1 MTDLTKSQS
10 FEEFGKHDGTS
21 WRRTRGSRGFLRS
34 FSEVVIKRSLDVAL
48 SALLMVVSLPLLAVI
63 GCAVLMESGSPVFFK
78 QRRGGLNG
86 RPFLIVKFR
95 TMRVLEDGASL
106 SQATKD
112 DARVTRLGRLL
123 RRTSLDELPQLWN
136 VFRGDMSL
144 VGPRPH
150 ALAHDLKY
158 STLIPVYTLRQRM
171 KPGITGL
178 AQVGGLRGET
188 ATVEAMAGRVDADIH
203 YINNWTLWL
212 DLKILVRTVYVV
224 LFDRNAF

>member
-1 MTDLTKSQS
+1 MTDFTKSQS
-10 FEEFGKHDGTS
+10 FEDLGNHDGAS
-21 WRRTRGSRGFLRS
+21 WRRTRRSRGLS
-34 FSEVVIKRSLDVAL
+34 QSLPAVVVKRILDV
-48 SALLMVVSLPLLAVI
+48 VVSGVLLVILLPVFVVI
-63 GCAVLMESGSPVFFK
+63 GCALLLESGSPVFFR

-86 RPFLIVKFR
+86 RPFLIMKFR
-95 TMRVLEDGASL
+95 TMRVLEDGANL
-106 SQATKD
+106 AQATKG
-112 DARVTRLGRLL
+112 DARVTRVGRFL

-136 VFRGDMSL
+136 VLCGEMSL

-158 STLIPVYTLRQRM
+158 SMLIPVYPLRQRM

-188 ATVEAMAGRVDADIH
+188 ATVEAMAGRVETDIR
-203 YINNWTLWL
+203 YVNNWTLWL
-212 DLKILVRTVYVV
+212 DLKILVRTAYIV

>member
-1 MTDLTKSQS
+1 MNDYTKSQ
-10 FEEFGKHDGTS
+10 FEERHNQNGVA
-21 WRRTRGSRGFLRS
+21 WRMQRSPANSSRAVP
-34 FSEVVIKRSLDVAL
+34 EVVIKRCLDVL
-48 SALLMVVSLPLLAVI
+48 VSGSLILLLFPMFVAI
-63 GCAVLMESGSPVFFK
+63 GCALLLESGSPVFFR
-78 QRRGGLNG
+78 QRRGGLYG

-106 SQATKD
+106 SQATKG
-112 DARVTRLGRLL
+112 DARVTRLGGFL

-136 VFRGDMSL
+136 VLCGDMSL

-158 STLIPVYTLRQRM
+158 SMLIPVYPLRQRM

-178 AQVGGLRGET
+178 AQVGGFRGET
-188 ATVEAMAGRVDADIH
+188 ATVEAMAGRVDTDIR

-212 DLKILVRTVYVV
+212 DLKILVRTACVV
-224 LFDRNAF
+224 FFDRNAF

>member
-1 MTDLTKSQS
+1 MTDFTKSQS
-10 FEEFGKHDGTS
+10 FEDLGNHDGAS
-21 WRRTRGSRGFLRS
+21 WRRTRRSRGLS
-34 FSEVVIKRSLDVAL
+34 QSLPAVVVKRILDV
-48 SALLMVVSLPLLAVI
+48 VVSGVLLVILLPVFVVI
-63 GCAVLMESGSPVFFK
+63 GCALLLESGSPVFFR

-86 RPFLIVKFR
+86 RPFLIMKFR
-95 TMRVLEDGASL
+95 TMRVLEDGANL
-106 SQATKD
+106 AQATKG
-112 DARVTRLGRLL
+112 DARVTRVGRFL

-136 VFRGDMSL
+136 VLCGEMSL

-158 STLIPVYTLRQRM
+158 SMLIPVYPLRQRM

-188 ATVEAMAGRVDADIH
+188 ATVEAMAGRVETDIR
-203 YINNWTLWL
+203 YVNNWTLWL
-212 DLKILVRTVYVV
+212 DLKILVRTAYVV

>member
-1 MTDLTKSQS
+1 MTDFTKSQS
-10 FEEFGKHDGTS
+10 FEDLGNHDGAS
-21 WRRTRGSRGFLRS
+21 WRRTRRSRGLS
-34 FSEVVIKRSLDVAL
+34 QSLPAVVVKRILDV
-48 SALLMVVSLPLLAVI
+48 VVSGVLLVILLPVFVVI
-63 GCAVLMESGSPVFFK
+63 GCALLLESGSPVFFR

-86 RPFLIVKFR
+86 RPFLIMKFR
-95 TMRVLEDGASL
+95 TMRVLEDGANL
-106 SQATKD
+106 AQATKG
-112 DARVTRLGRLL
+112 DARVTRVGRFL

-136 VFRGDMSL
+136 VLCGEMSL

-158 STLIPVYTLRQRM
+158 SMLIPVYPLRQRM

-188 ATVEAMAGRVDADIH
+188 ATVEAMAGRVETDIR
-203 YINNWTLWL
+203 YVNNWTLWL
-212 DLKILVRTVYVV
+212 DLKIFVRTAYVV

>member
-1 MTDLTKSQS
+1 MNDYSKSQ
-10 FEEFGKHDGTS
+10 FEERHNQNGAM
-21 WRRTRGSRGFLRS
+21 WRMQRS
-34 FSEVVIKRSLDVAL
+34 PVDHAVSEVVVKRLFDVFV
-48 SALLMVVSLPLLAVI
+48 SGLLLLTLLPLFVTI
-63 GCAVLMESGSPVFFK
+63 GCALLLESGSPVFFK

-95 TMRVLEDGASL
+95 TMRVFEDGANL
-106 SQATKD
+106 LQATKG
-112 DARVTRLGRLL
+112 DARVTRLGGFL

-136 VFRGDMSL
+136 VLCGDMSL

-158 STLIPVYTLRQRM
+158 SVLIPVYPLRQRM

-178 AQVGGLRGET
+178 AQVGGFRGET
-188 ATVEAMAGRVDADIH
+188 ATVEAMAGRVDTDIR

-212 DLKILVRTVYVV
+212 DLKILVRTACIVF
-224 LFDRNAF
+224 FDRNAY

>member
-1 MTDLTKSQS
+1 MNDYSKSQ
-10 FEEFGKHDGTS
+10 FEERHTQKS
-21 WRRTRGSRGFLRS
+21 AAWRMQRS
-34 FSEVVIKRSLDVAL
+34 PANTTHAAFEVVVKRCLDVL
-48 SALLMVVSLPLLAVI
+48 VSGLLILVLLPVFIAI
-63 GCAVLMESGSPVFFK
+63 GCALLLESGSPVFFR
-78 QRRGGLNG
+78 QRRGGLYG
-86 RPFLIVKFR
+86 QPFLIVKFR

-106 SQATKD
+106 SQATKG
-112 DARVTRLGRLL
+112 DARVTRLGGFL

-136 VFRGDMSL
+136 VLCGDMSL

-158 STLIPVYTLRQRM
+158 SVLIPVYPLRQRM

-178 AQVGGLRGET
+178 AQVSGFRGET
-188 ATVEAMAGRVDADIH
+188 ATVEAMAGRVDTDIR

-212 DLKILVRTVYVV
+212 DLKILVRTACVV

>member
-1 MTDLTKSQS
+1 MQQRRNRLRTVERTKMSCGAGRS
-10 FEEFGKHDGTS
+10 TS
-21 WRRTRGSRGFLRS
+21 PAQFHYTSKIA
-34 FSEVVIKRSLDVAL
+34 VKRSLDIVL
-48 SALLMVVSLPLLAVI
+48 SGLLLFVLLPVFIAIACALLL
-63 GCAVLMESGSPVFFK
+63 ESGSPVFFK

-95 TMRVLEDGASL
+95 TMRVLEDGANL
-106 SQATKD
+106 SQATKG
-112 DARVTRLGRLL
+112 DARVTRLGALL

-136 VFRGDMSL
+136 VFCGDMSL

-158 STLIPVYTLRQRM
+158 SSLIPAYPLRQRM

-178 AQVGGLRGET
+178 AQVGGFRGET
-188 ATVEAMAGRVDADIH
+188 ATLDAMAGRVDTDIR

-212 DLKILVRTVYVV
+212 DLKILVRTACVV
-224 LFDRNAF
+224 FFDRKAF

>member
-1 MTDLTKSQS
+1 MNDFSKSQY
-10 FEEFGKHDGTS
+10 EERHTQNGVA
-21 WRRTRGSRGFLRS
+21 WRMQRS
-34 FSEVVIKRSLDVAL
+34 PANSSHAVSEVVIKRCLDVL
-48 SALLMVVSLPLLAVI
+48 VSGSLILLLFPMFVAI
-63 GCAVLMESGSPVFFK
+63 GCALLLESGSPVFFR
-78 QRRGGLNG
+78 QRRGGLYG

-106 SQATKD
+106 SQATKG
-112 DARVTRLGRLL
+112 DARVTRLGGFL

-136 VFRGDMSL
+136 VLCGDMSL

-158 STLIPVYTLRQRM
+158 SMLIPVYPLRQRM

-178 AQVGGLRGET
+178 AQVGGFRGET
-188 ATVEAMAGRVDADIH
+188 ATVEAMAGRVDTDIR

-212 DLKILVRTVYVV
+212 DLKILVRTACVV
-224 LFDRNAF
+224 FFDRNAF